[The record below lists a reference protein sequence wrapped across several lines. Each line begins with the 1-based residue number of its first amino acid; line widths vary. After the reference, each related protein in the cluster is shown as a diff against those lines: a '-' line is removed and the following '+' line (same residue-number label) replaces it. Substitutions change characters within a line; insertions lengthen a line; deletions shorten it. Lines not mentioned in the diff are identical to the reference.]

1 MKWFL
6 LISLIGLQGCST
18 ISGLFGRSIVPEVKP
33 IEVVTITEPAPMYHP
48 PLPEAVVAAI
58 VEWTVLNPS
67 VMRQYIENYDAG
79 NAPAMA
85 YYGLSSQGYENL
97 SNNFGDIKRYI
108 RQTLNII
115 KYYRDNDPTKK
126 DQSESEIEVESE

>member
-18 ISGLFGRSIVPEVKP
+18 VGGLFGRGVVPEVKP
-33 IEVVTITEPAPMYHP
+33 VEVVTIAKPAPMYHP

-97 SNNFGDIKRYI
+97 SNNFADIKRYI

-115 KYYRDNDPTKK
+115 KYYRDNDPTQK
-126 DQSESEIEVESE
+126 DKPESESE